1 MLGNVYVIHDQ
12 IRFSFFERD
21 VMLVVGLRNYEI
33 SRTVERQRNGVGVK
47 GLFEVTS
54 WYLDVNFMW
63 LRIDM
68 IQ

>member
-1 MLGNVYVIHDQ
+1 
-12 IRFSFFERD
+12 
-21 VMLVVGLRNYEI
+21 MLVVGLPNYEI